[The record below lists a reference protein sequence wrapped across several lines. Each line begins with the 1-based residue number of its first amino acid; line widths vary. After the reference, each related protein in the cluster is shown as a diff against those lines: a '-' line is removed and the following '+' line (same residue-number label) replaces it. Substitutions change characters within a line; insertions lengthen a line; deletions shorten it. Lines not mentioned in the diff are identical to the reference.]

1 MTEFYIYLSS
11 RDSSDIRKNNTPS
24 EFWIQFPKSYLLEGQ
39 WKCALIEIS
48 LTCNFKPRSPR
59 LYLCCDILEES
70 YVRDTSLQI
79 LKNIEV
85 GGRYNK
91 VKSESYLRPLY
102 VPVKV
107 TTLDRLR
114 LVLKD

>member
-1 MTEFYIYLSS
+1 M
-11 RDSSDIRKNNTPS
+11 
-24 EFWIQFPKSYLLEGQ
+24 
-39 WKCALIEIS
+39 
-48 LTCNFKPRSPR
+48 
-59 LYLCCDILEES
+59 
-70 YVRDTSLQI
+70 RDTSLPV

-107 TTLDRLR
+107 TNLDSLR
-114 LVLKD
+114 VVLKVENLNPMAFSSIDLHCVLLHFKKTWTP